1 MTPRTWFAS
10 CLALT
15 LAAPVVA
22 SDIYRCGAD
31 GSSYSHTPCAEGR
44 RIEATDTRDDE
55 QRLQAAQVHER
66 TSALAST
73 LERDRRAYEAAHPPA
88 GAAGFNMPKRKTGKT
103 ESNAVASRTKVAK
116 AQVQRVRQAQAAR
129 RRTTP
134 PPTQAPVPTPAHN

>member
-15 LAAPVVA
+15 LAAPAVA

-31 GSSYSHTPCAEGR
+31 GSSYSHTPCADGR

-55 QRLQAAQVHER
+55 QRLQATQVHER

-73 LERDRRAYEAAHPPA
+73 LERDRQAYEAAHPPA

-103 ESNAVASRTKVAK
+103 EGTADASRTKVAK
-116 AQVQRVRQAQAAR
+116 AQMQRVRQAQAAR
-129 RRTTP
+129 HRTHP
-134 PPTQAPVPTPAHN
+134 SPSQAPVQAPARN